1 MNIER
6 LEARHKRQEA
16 LARLIAADKMDLQR
30 DPFGLKLPD
39 DIWQR
44 YLGHAAGVL
53 TLIRPFEA
61 EA

>member
-1 MNIER
+1 MIEH

-16 LARLIAADKMDLQR
+16 LARLIAADKMSLLA

-39 DIWQR
+39 DLWQR

-53 TLIRPFEA
+53 TLIRLTEA
-61 EA
+61 GA